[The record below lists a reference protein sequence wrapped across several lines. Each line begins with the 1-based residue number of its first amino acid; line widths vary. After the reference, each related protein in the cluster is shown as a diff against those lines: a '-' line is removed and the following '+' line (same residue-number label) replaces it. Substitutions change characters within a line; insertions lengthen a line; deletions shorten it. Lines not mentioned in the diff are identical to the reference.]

1 VNRFNKRKK
10 ILTIYLYGA
19 SSGKLIS
26 CCRARKKTRRIK
38 CNCSYWHNKRKW
50 MEKLHF
56 PHFCQPYNKNNKT
69 FTNTNY
75 ASASRKV
82 YIHAHKKNQGRYL

>member
-1 VNRFNKRKK
+1 
-10 ILTIYLYGA
+10 
-19 SSGKLIS
+19 
-26 CCRARKKTRRIK
+26 
-38 CNCSYWHNKRKW
+38 

-82 YIHAHKKNQGRYL
+82 YIHAHKKNQGRYLTYFKRNVAICMDKHILLFSSEDIC